1 MCVCHMICVSSR
13 LLASVFDC
21 IYLHRCCC
29 TCATQAIITVIS
41 IIICMFQKTL
51 LLKWNH
57 RVTNVTHCLVA
68 KSTGSV
74 LCTIEYFCLTL
85 QMTCSTWIRTFAI
98 VIVSSFPNW
107 LDNCIQLIISFC
119 ECEDVEHLHHSYR
132 VCDGKSM
139 VCQHY
144 ISRNQ
149 IIQYSTL
156 FCKRL
161 VADTP
166 SPWFWNKCHKSL
178 RCNA

>member
-74 LCTIEYFCLTL
+74 LCKIEHFCLTL

-107 LDNCIQLIISFC
+107 SDNCRQLHTTDPFLLRMWGCRASASFLQGLWC
-119 ECEDVEHLHHSYR
+119 QINGLPTLHLQESNYPIFHT
-132 VCDGKSM
+132 V
-139 VCQHY
+139 
-144 ISRNQ
+144 
-149 IIQYSTL
+149 L
-156 FCKRL
+156 
-161 VADTP
+161 
-166 SPWFWNKCHKSL
+166 
-178 RCNA
+178 